1 MMAIGSCV
9 RLTIKALNTKNR
21 TTRWLAAHPIAFT
34 LYTSLAAFCLYT
46 CVYAFRKTFAAATFD
61 DLVYAGISYKVWLVI
76 FQVIGYGLS
85 KFLGIKIIA
94 ELKTTAR
101 AKGILFMVSIAGFS
115 WLLFAL
121 TPPPYN
127 IIFLFTNG
135 LPLGMVWGM
144 IFSYL
149 EGRRVTE
156 VLGATLS
163 VSFIF
168 SSGLCRTTGA
178 YLIQQFGVS
187 ELWMPFVACCIFLPP
202 LLLCLYLLNQV
213 PPPNEKDIQL
223 RTLRKP
229 MGANERKQFIMTF
242 LPGIILFTLCY
253 VLLTVF
259 RDFRDNFSAE
269 VWNSLGYANKPEVFT
284 KTEIPISIA
293 VLLLMA
299 SLMVIK
305 NNALALYINHI
316 LIAVGMILIGISTFL
331 FEQQFINPT
340 HWMML
345 IGLGL
350 YMGYVPFNSIFF
362 DRLLATFSFTGT
374 VGFIM
379 YVVDS
384 AGYLGS
390 IAMLLVK
397 EFGHQRASWLSVF
410 ITSGYVLAI
419 AGSLFIVASL
429 LYFKRKRASYPETTV
444 NA

>member
-1 MMAIGSCV
+1 MNSE
-9 RLTIKALNTKNR
+9 NR
-21 TTRWLAAHPIAFT
+21 ITRWLSDSPIAFT
-34 LYTSLAAFCLYT
+34 LYTSFAAFFLYT

-61 DLVYAGISYKVWLVI
+61 GLIYGGVSYKVWLVI

-85 KFLGIKIIA
+85 KFIGIKVIA
-94 ELKTTAR
+94 ELKAHAR
-101 AKGILFMVSIAGFS
+101 ATGILLMVAIAGIS

-121 TPPPYN
+121 TPAPYN

-149 EGRRVTE
+149 EGRRTTE

-178 YLIQQFGVS
+178 YLIQNMGVS
-187 ELWMPFVACCIFLPP
+187 ESWMPFVASCIFIIP
-202 LLLCLYLLNQV
+202 LLACLYLLNKV
-213 PPPNEKDIQL
+213 PPPNAQDIEL

-229 MGANERKQFIMTF
+229 MDAAARKQFMRMF
-242 LPGIILFTLCY
+242 LPGIVLFTLCY

-269 VWNSLGYANKPEVFT
+269 VWNSMGYANKPEVFT
-284 KTEIPISIA
+284 TTEIPISIA
-293 VLLLMA
+293 VLLLMG

-305 NNALALYINHI
+305 DNALALFVNHI
-316 LIAVGMILIGISTFL
+316 LIGCGMLLIGVSTFL
-331 FEQQFINPT
+331 FEQQLLSPT
-340 HWMML
+340 YWMTF

-350 YMGYVPFNSIFF
+350 YIGYVPFNSIFF
-362 DRLLATFSFTGT
+362 DRLLATFSYTGT

-390 IAMLLVK
+390 ISMLLLK
-397 EFGHQRASWLSVF
+397 EFGHKQASWLSVF
-410 ITSGYVLAI
+410 VTSGYIMAVAGTFFI
-419 AGSLFIVASL
+419 GGSLF
-429 LYFKRKRASYPETTV
+429 YFYRKHQALQNSHR
-444 NA
+444 